1 MSGTFV
7 EGDRIEA
14 FVKPDGVAWSISGLN
29 SSKVSQVWSERQETR
44 FYRSNAGKGLVPS
57 AASIFAGRP
66 SR

>member
-14 FVKPDGVAWSISGLN
+14 FVKPDGVAWSITGLN

-44 FYRSNAGKGLVPS
+44 IL
-57 AASIFAGRP
+57 SIERG
-66 SR
+66 